1 MRFVRLKWFQPRLF
15 PFFLNIRA
23 RRQRELRFNYFQSVA
38 PNLGHT
44 APFGGWGGVE
54 GGLLE
59 ALGIFDGFD
68 FCLHS
73 ILQVTWNLEY
83 AQLLLNSSELKIS
96 ILGDPSRVQRKSVYS
111 LLFRQAVANMY

>member
-1 MRFVRLKWFQPRLF
+1 MVSTQVVSYSLILGLGDKWNWDLIISNQWHLTWVTQLRL
-15 PFFLNIRA
+15 
-23 RRQRELRFNYFQSVA
+23 
-38 PNLGHT
+38 
-44 APFGGWGGVE
+44 GGGGVK

-83 AQLLLNSSELKIS
+83 AQLLLDSSELQIS
-96 ILGDPSRVQRKSVYS
+96 IIGDPSRV
-111 LLFRQAVANMY
+111 

>member
-1 MRFVRLKWFQPRLF
+1 M
-15 PFFLNIRA
+15 
-23 RRQRELRFNYFQSVA
+23 A

-44 APFGGWGGVE
+44 APFGGGGVK

-73 ILQVTWNLEY
+73 FLQVTWNLEY
-83 AQLLLNSSELKIS
+83 AQLLLDSSELQIS
-96 ILGDPSRVQRKSVYS
+96 IIGDPSRV
-111 LLFRQAVANMY
+111 